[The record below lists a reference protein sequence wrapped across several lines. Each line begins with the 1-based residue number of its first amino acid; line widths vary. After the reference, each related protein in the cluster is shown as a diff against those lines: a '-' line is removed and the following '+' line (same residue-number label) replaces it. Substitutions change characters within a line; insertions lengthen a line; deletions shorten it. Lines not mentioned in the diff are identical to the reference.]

1 MEQANLN
8 YSEFS
13 EGKILN
19 DSLQIFQNSEFGEVR
34 IILLEGNPW
43 FCLQDIC
50 KSLGLR
56 TSAVRERLND
66 DVVTTDTIID
76 NLGRRQLANFV
87 NEDGLYDTVL
97 DSRKPAAKKFRKWL
111 TSEVLPTIRKTGSYS
126 VKPLSQLEIIA
137 QSAQI
142 LLEQDQKIKELAHK
156 QESLQEKVEILE
168 AKSTTRPNY
177 FTIVGYATLHKIECG
192 IKLASSLGRK
202 ASDYCKRNN
211 IATESIPDP
220 RFGLVKTYPT
230 SVLDVI
236 FNTPLN

>member
-1 MEQANLN
+1 MSQPIKNVSNANNSSVLN
-8 YSEFS
+8 NQF
-13 EGKILN
+13 
-19 DSLQIFQNSEFGEVR
+19 QIFQNSEFGEVR

-76 NLGRRQLANFV
+76 NLGRQQLANFV

-156 QESLQEKVEILE
+156 QETLQEKVEILE
-168 AKSTTRPNY
+168 AKATTRPNY

>member
-1 MEQANLN
+1 MSHLFLN
-8 YSEFS
+8 RSDVNNSSEP
-13 EGKILN
+13 N
-19 DSLQIFQNSEFGEVR
+19 TQLQIFQNADFGEIR
-34 IILLEGNPW
+34 TFLIDDEPW
-43 FCLQDIC
+43 FCLADVCRSLGIKDVSRC
-50 KSLGLR
+50 KS
-56 TSAVRERLND
+56 RLNAKG
-66 DVVTTDTIID
+66 VRSNSTLTKGGFQELIFID
-76 NLGRRQLANFV
+76 EPNLYKCVFQ
-87 NEDGLYDTVL
+87 
-97 DSRKPAAKKFRKWL
+97 SRKPQAEGFQDWI
-111 TSEVLPTIRKTGSYS
+111 SSDVLPTIRKTGSYS

-142 LLEQDQKIKELAHK
+142 LLEQDQKIKEIADK
-156 QESLQEKVEILE
+156 QESLQEKVQILE
-168 AKSTTRPNY
+168 AKATTRPNY

>member
-1 MEQANLN
+1 MSQPLKNVSNVNNSSVLN
-8 YSEFS
+8 NHF
-13 EGKILN
+13 
-19 DSLQIFQNSEFGEVR
+19 QIFQNSEFGEVR
-34 IILLEGNPW
+34 IILIEGNPY
-43 FCLQDIC
+43 FCLQDVC

-76 NLGRRQLANFV
+76 NLGRQQLANFV
-87 NEDGLYDTVL
+87 NEDGLYDVVL
-97 DSRKPAAKKFRKWL
+97 ESRKPAAKKFRKWL
-111 TSEVLPTIRKTGSYS
+111 TSDVLPTIRKTGSYS

-142 LLEQDQKIKELAHK
+142 LLEQDQKIKELAQK

-168 AKSTTRPNY
+168 AKATTRPNY